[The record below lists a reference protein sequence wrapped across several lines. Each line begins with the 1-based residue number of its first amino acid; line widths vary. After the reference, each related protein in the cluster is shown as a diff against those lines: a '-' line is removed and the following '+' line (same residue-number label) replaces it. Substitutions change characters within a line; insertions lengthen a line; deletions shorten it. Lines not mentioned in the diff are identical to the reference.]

1 MTQCPNY
8 EPFKAAIAVLSV
20 LVHMTLPTKVKNI
33 KTKVKFLAR
42 FPNFSLQ
49 KEMCTYDTRLV
60 FSNVSQHIRGVLR
73 AARTKS

>member
-1 MTQCPNY
+1 M
-8 EPFKAAIAVLSV
+8 LSV

-49 KEMCTYDTRLV
+49 KEICTYALHDAGMS
-60 FSNVSQHIRGVLR
+60 FY
-73 AARTKS
+73 A